1 MENQD
6 FTRLNS
12 KPLNG
17 EEVDLQGTDHC
28 HSPTCQSQNQD
39 CSLESPR
46 PNKGKEIVEELKL
59 GMKFNSEESAYRAY
73 VKFGGENSFNV
84 RKHHRKKNKMGLI
97 TRVSYCCSKQGYR
110 RNNNEIEDPSYSA
123 PISRVGCDAH
133 MACLLQKNG
142 NFKIVSFN
150 PNDNPKESVGKR
162 YGHLYRNFRE
172 ISSFATEHEELTAY
186 AYEFSVELFKSVE
199 QMKKNLCINSTFVN
213 QSSQGQAL
221 FDENCGYE
229 QIAMKTL
236 QNSEITKP
244 RGIETKPTVGR
255 PRNRLKGALERRKSQ
270 IKATKT
276 KTTKQLS
283 MKVDILSHH
292 EYNMLKIFV

>member
-12 KPLNG
+12 ESLNG
-17 EEVDLQGTDHC
+17 EEVDLQCTDHY

-59 GMKFNSEESAYRAY
+59 GMKFNSEERAYRAY
-73 VKFGGENSFNV
+73 VKFGGENGFNV

-110 RNNNEIEDPSYSA
+110 RNNNEIEDPSYFA

-150 PNDNPKESVGKR
+150 ASHNHDLVKTPMKHMLKINRRMSKAQKLHADD
-162 YGHLYRNFRE
+162 
-172 ISSFATEHEELTAY
+172 AD
-186 AYEFSVELFKSVE
+186 KSR
-199 QMKKNLCINSTFVN
+199 I
-213 QSSQGQAL
+213 
-221 FDENCGYE
+221 
-229 QIAMKTL
+229 
-236 QNSEITKP
+236 P
-244 RGIETKPTVGR
+244 
-255 PRNRLKGALERRKSQ
+255 
-270 IKATKT
+270 IKATVKFMSREVGGQENLDFLY
-276 KTTKQLS
+276 KDYRNYIHK
-283 MKVDILSHH
+283 K
-292 EYNMLKIFV
+292 